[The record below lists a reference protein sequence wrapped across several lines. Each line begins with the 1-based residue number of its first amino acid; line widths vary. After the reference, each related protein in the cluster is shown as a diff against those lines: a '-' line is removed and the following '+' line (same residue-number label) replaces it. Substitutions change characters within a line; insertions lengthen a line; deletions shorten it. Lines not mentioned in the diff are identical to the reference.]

1 MRQRNATNRRYVL
14 PPALAGP
21 KIVLLEVAMSVNPTR
36 TARPAKRR
44 SKHPLHLFPGRFTT
58 PGTAPGDLTEPPGA
72 ERVPTTL
79 HLLDYDASGYTE
91 RPDCSLE
98 EAREYFTSPNATWL
112 HVNGTPSEELLRAVG
127 DAYGLHPLAL
137 EDVMHTGQRA
147 KLEAYDAQLFTI
159 VTLPEAFGRGVST
172 AQLSLFLGDTW
183 LVSFYSG
190 REDPFDAIR
199 QRSYLD
205 ASRIRKSGVDYLYYS
220 LLDTAIDLVFPIMES
235 LGERIEAVELTVFD
249 DPSRQVL
256 DEIQK
261 LKRELVLLR
270 RITWPQRDMLNS
282 LVRDELDQ
290 VSDDTK
296 LYIRDCYDHA
306 VHALDLV
313 ESYREMASSLL
324 EVYLSS
330 LSNRMNDVMKL
341 LTIIAT
347 VFIPLSFIVG
357 VYGMNFDR
365 SVSAWN
371 MPELGWRFGYPILW
385 LVMAALVAGMLLYFR
400 RKDWI

>member
-1 MRQRNATNRRYVL
+1 VYLAAHQRDSDRGFVARR
-14 PPALAGP
+14 G
-21 KIVLLEVAMSVNPTR
+21 
-36 TARPAKRR
+36 RR
-44 SKHPLHLFPGRFTT
+44 I
-58 PGTAPGDLTEPPGA
+58 
-72 ERVPTTL
+72 
-79 HLLDYDASGYTE
+79 
-91 RPDCSLE
+91 
-98 EAREYFTSPNATWL
+98 
-112 HVNGTPSEELLRAVG
+112 
-127 DAYGLHPLAL
+127 
-137 EDVMHTGQRA
+137 

-159 VTLPEAFGRGVST
+159 VTLPEVSEHGITT

-190 REDPFDAIR
+190 HEDPFDAIR
-199 QRSYLD
+199 QRTYRDS
-205 ASRIRKSGVDYLYYS
+205 SRIRRSSIDYLYYS

-235 LGERIEAVELTVFD
+235 LGDRIEALELTVFD
-249 DPSRQVL
+249 DPSREAL
-256 DEIQK
+256 DEIHK

-270 RITWPQRDMLNS
+270 RITWPQRDMLNN
-282 LVRDELDQ
+282 LLRDELDQ
-290 VSDDTK
+290 ISSGTK

-306 VHALDLV
+306 IHALDLV

-365 SVSAWN
+365 SVSPWN
-371 MPELGWRFGYPILW
+371 MPELGWHYGYPMLW
-385 LVMAALVAGMLLYFR
+385 LTMVALVAGMLLYFR
-400 RKDWI
+400 RKRWM